1 MLVPVAVAVVA
12 VLALSLTRW
21 SGRWGYEWAGLRLRH
36 GLRRRRRTLPAQA
49 PAPRLAEAVLD
60 AVVDGGWL
68 DQLDLDG
75 VPAAL
80 WVHDGGLSVAV
91 EVTSTGDRPY
101 LARTVVLPP
110 VTALLPAAD
119 EGGTR
124 FTLQVLEQVHPAGV
138 GEGPAALSYRELTGG
153 RVPAVSRCWVA
164 VQVLRGADDEDPALR
179 TDLANAARRVVRR
192 LRKAGLRAVPLAPED
207 AVTGVLGLLGDQV
220 GPAPAVHER
229 WSSWSAG
236 GHRCVTSALDLP
248 ADRVS
253 ELPAAV
259 AELRERTLAAGT
271 ATMLAVAARRGD
283 DGFVDTQ
290 VTLRTVV
297 PDGGT
302 GPEVLAGA
310 VGAGVLRRLDGR
322 QRAGVAATL
331 PWAGSSGERRT
342 RHPAGAR
349 PRGAPGH
356 RDHGRRHPVARR
368 RRRAGRRRGRR
379 RPAGRAEPVPVRA
392 DRRGVPGRAGSGA
405 AARAAGDGPGRRG
418 QHRVRPP
425 LGVDGAGPAGRR
437 RRPGRG
443 GPARPRPPGTGRRRA
458 AGHARPA
465 PPARAGRRRR
475 GRGDSRRAGRWS
487 AVLTCVDSTHEWGR
501 GALGS
506 ADVVVSRP
514 LSRTEARQLAR
525 VLNLDETLLRST
537 GRDDALLLASRAG
550 VVQVQHRVT
559 GVEQWL
565 VGAATGRG

>member
-1 MLVPVAVAVVA
+1 MTPPDRPPGRHGSPAAAARPAPPPPVAGAYAGRAAPVPEAALPAAVGSAPADTAADAGWADTAAAAPAHDLAGRGATAARATVAGTALAAPGATVRAAAAAQARARAAADGEPVAAPGTVRRRPTPEDPRPRRRTRTGRLRAGQVVAVEIALVAAVAAHRQPWPVLVPVAVAVVA

-331 PWAGSSGERRT
+331 P
-342 RHPAGAR
+342 
-349 PRGAPGH
+349 
-356 RDHGRRHPVARR
+356 
-368 RRRAGRRRGRR
+368 
-379 RPAGRAEPVPVRA
+379 
-392 DRRGVPGRAGSGA
+392 
-405 AARAAGDGPGRRG
+405 
-418 QHRVRPP
+418 
-425 LGVDGAGPAGRR
+425 LGGF
-437 RRPGRG
+437 
-443 GPARPRPPGTGRRRA
+443 
-458 AGHARPA
+458 
-465 PPARAGRRRR
+465 
-475 GRGDSRRAGRWS
+475 
-487 AVLTCVDSTHEWGR
+487 
-501 GALGS
+501 
-506 ADVVVSRP
+506 
-514 LSRTEARQLAR
+514 
-525 VLNLDETLLRST
+525 LR
-537 GRDDALLLASRAG
+537 
-550 VVQVQHRVT
+550 
-559 GVEQWL
+559 
-565 VGAATGRG
+565 

>member
-1 MLVPVAVAVVA
+1 MTPPDRPSAAARPAPPPPVAGAYAHRPAPRPEVPVPTTVTTAPADTAADAGWADTAAAGPAQDLAGRGATAAQATVAGAALAAPGAAVRAAAAAQARARAAADDGPPAAPGTVRRRPTPEDTRPRRRARPGGLRVGQVVAVEIALVAAIAAHRQPWPVLLPVALAVVA
-12 VLALSLTRW
+12 VLGLSLTRW
-21 SGRWGYEWAGLRLRH
+21 SGRWAYEWAGLRLRH
-36 GLRRRRRTLPAQA
+36 GLRRRRRTLPVDA

-75 VPAAL
+75 IPAAL

-164 VQVLRGADDEDPALR
+164 VQVLRGADDGIPALR

-207 AVTGVLGLLGDQV
+207 AVTGVLGLLGDLR
-220 GPAPAVHER
+220 PAAAVHER

-236 GHRCVTSALDLP
+236 GQHCVTSALDLP

-259 AELRERTLAAGT
+259 TELRERALAAGT
-271 ATMLAVAARRGD
+271 PTMLAVAARRGD

-290 VTLRTVV
+290 VTVRAVV
-297 PDGGT
+297 PAGGP
-302 GPEVLAGA
+302 GPDVLGGA
-310 VGAGVLRRLDGR
+310 VGAGVLRRLDGQ

-331 PWAGSSGERRT
+331 P
-342 RHPAGAR
+342 
-349 PRGAPGH
+349 
-356 RDHGRRHPVARR
+356 
-368 RRRAGRRRGRR
+368 
-379 RPAGRAEPVPVRA
+379 
-392 DRRGVPGRAGSGA
+392 
-405 AARAAGDGPGRRG
+405 
-418 QHRVRPP
+418 
-425 LGVDGAGPAGRR
+425 LGGF
-437 RRPGRG
+437 
-443 GPARPRPPGTGRRRA
+443 
-458 AGHARPA
+458 
-465 PPARAGRRRR
+465 
-475 GRGDSRRAGRWS
+475 
-487 AVLTCVDSTHEWGR
+487 
-501 GALGS
+501 
-506 ADVVVSRP
+506 
-514 LSRTEARQLAR
+514 
-525 VLNLDETLLRST
+525 LR
-537 GRDDALLLASRAG
+537 
-550 VVQVQHRVT
+550 
-559 GVEQWL
+559 
-565 VGAATGRG
+565 